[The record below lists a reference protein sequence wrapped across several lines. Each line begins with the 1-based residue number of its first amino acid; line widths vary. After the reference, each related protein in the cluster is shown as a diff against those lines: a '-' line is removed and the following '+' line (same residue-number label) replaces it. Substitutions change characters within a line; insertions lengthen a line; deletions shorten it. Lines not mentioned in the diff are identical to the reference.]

1 MTRASLQAQARRM
14 AERQRL
20 ILAVADR
27 PAALALLRKLTPR
40 LGCATIEAND
50 GVLAL
55 ELIHQRRP
63 DLVLLDV
70 MIPGL
75 DGFEVC
81 RRVRS
86 EPEFASLPI
95 LMLTAL
101 DQASDL
107 AAGLEAGANDFLA
120 KPFNEVGLTAR
131 VRSLLRTKTLQDRLA
146 DILGRYTS
154 DAVAE
159 RILRDPANAV
169 RLGGDHRRGAPAFSD
184 FRGRTAPAAP
194 YPTPTP
200 LPPPHN
206 KPAPL
211 NTPR

>member
-1 MTRASLQAQARRM
+1 MTRPSLQAQARRR
-14 AERQRL
+14 AERHRW
-20 ILAVADR
+20 ILPVDDDR
-27 PAALALLRKLTPR
+27 GARALLPKLIPR

-120 KPFNEVGLTAR
+120 KPFNEVELTAR
-131 VRSLLRTKTLQDRLA
+131 VRSLLRTKALQDRLA

-159 RILRDPANAV
+159 RILRDPANAG
-169 RLGGDHRRGAPAFSD
+169 RLGGDHPRGGDAFPSLH
-184 FRGRTAPAAP
+184 A
-194 YPTPTP
+194 
-200 LPPPHN
+200 
-206 KPAPL
+206 
-211 NTPR
+211 